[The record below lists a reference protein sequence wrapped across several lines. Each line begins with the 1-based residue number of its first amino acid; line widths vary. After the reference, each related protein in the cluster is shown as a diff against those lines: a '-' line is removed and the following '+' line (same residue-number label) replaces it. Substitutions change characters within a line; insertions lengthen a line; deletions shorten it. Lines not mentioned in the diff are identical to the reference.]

1 MLARV
6 SSPAYRSRGVV
17 QGRFAL
23 HIFFCMAK
31 IVTLIVLLS
40 TFVVSVNPELVNP
53 QKMIIFATA
62 NG

>member
-1 MLARV
+1 
-6 SSPAYRSRGVV
+6 
-17 QGRFAL
+17 
-23 HIFFCMAK
+23 MAK